1 MHLTDKTN
9 LFNMKK
15 TIFSI
20 LFIVTFAIYTTHEKN
35 YSFYIHKKSLDILP
49 TLPMTEIKSGSRYKD
64 GQYVGSVADAY
75 YGNIQ
80 LGVTILDGHIS
91 NIIFLEYPKE
101 RQNSA
106 RLNQDA
112 LPKLRTE
119 TIVAQNANVDA
130 VTGASLTSA
139 AYIESLSS
147 ALTQAKTLYEA
158 D

>member
-1 MHLTDKTN
+1 
-9 LFNMKK
+9 MKK

-20 LFIVTFAIYTTHEKN
+20 LFVLMFATYASYEN
-35 YSFYIHKKSLDILP
+35 SYNFNSQKKTLDTAPFLP
-49 TLPMTEIKSGSRYKD
+49 TTETKSTSRYKD
-64 GQYVGSVADAY
+64 GQYTGVVSDAY
-75 YGNIQ
+75 YGNVQ
-80 LGVTILDGHIS
+80 LGVTILDGQIS
-91 NIIFLEYPKE
+91 NILFLEYPRE
-101 RQNSA
+101 RQNSV

-147 ALTQAKTLYEA
+147 ALTQAKI
-158 D
+158 